1 MGTQGNMAYPKGDF
15 PSDPYA
21 YMYGLTNTGSL
32 ITDGTTWSYSNNVSN
47 KVVMLQSLTLTNV
60 DGVPSKVSVTT
71 QTNYPTST
79 TSHIVKDIWIPV
91 STSLKVITEKNRV
104 YLQKHDGST
113 TPNITVTKVEG
124 GAIHIILG
132 AHISRN
138 SITGN

>member
-1 MGTQGNMAYPKGDF
+1 MGTQGNMAFPKGDF

-21 YMYGLTNTGSL
+21 YIFGGTSSSSLTA
-32 ITDGTTWSYSNNVSN
+32 DGTTWTYSNNVSN

-60 DGVPSKVSVTT
+60 DAFASKVSVTT

-79 TSHIVKDIWIPV
+79 TSYIVKDVWIPV
-91 STSLKVITEKNRV
+91 NTSLKVITEKNRV

-124 GAIHIILG
+124 GAIDIIL
-132 AHISRN
+132 ATHASRN